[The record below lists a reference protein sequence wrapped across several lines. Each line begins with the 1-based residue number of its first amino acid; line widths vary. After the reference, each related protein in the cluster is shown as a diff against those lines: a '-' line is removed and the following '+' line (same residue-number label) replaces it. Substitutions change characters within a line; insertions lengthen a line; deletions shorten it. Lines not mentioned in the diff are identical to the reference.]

1 MLWNDLRTRTNRL
14 DFGIDPDMTQDQFFH
29 FSALTNMIRPTQK
42 VVGECS

>member
-29 FSALTNMIRPTQK
+29 FSALTDRAFLYIK
-42 VVGECS
+42 YD